1 MNSLGNL
8 NRAEYIFQKLEL
20 YDSGCSNMLSL
31 FLNLCGPDP
40 RNQIWGDIM
49 LPLCK
54 WFGDEE
60 GTTTKWYPRGLEELV
75 HLPELL
81 SFLI

>member
-40 RNQIWGDIM
+40 RNQI
-49 LPLCK
+49 
-54 WFGDEE
+54 
-60 GTTTKWYPRGLEELV
+60 
-75 HLPELL
+75 
-81 SFLI
+81 